1 MGSVCALGPCMW
13 AGVGVGR
20 CVYMRIHVCAS
31 KRHERERG
39 LSKEGRSAIRIIFT
53 GTQLE
58 ILFWPGHWAFT
69 TWSMFKE
76 EQLDA
81 GKSPVAMSHVKQMKE
96 LGRFGLDK
104 NRGEG
109 GWGNGEGWHCSLGRI
124 VKVSP
129 RARKTEIWVQFKG
142 KPSNSTRNVCL

>member
-1 MGSVCALGPCMW
+1 MCVFVAMCLCTMSVN
-13 AGVGVGR
+13 VGFQ
-20 CVYMRIHVCAS
+20 
-31 KRHERERG
+31 KRESQPSRT
-39 LSKEGRSAIRIIFT
+39 IFT

-69 TWSMFKE
+69 TWSMLKE

-81 GKSPVAMSHVKQMKE
+81 GRGLVAMSHVKQMKE

-104 NRGEG
+104 NRGEW

-124 VKVSP
+124 VKVSA
-129 RARKTEIWVQFKG
+129 RARKREIWVQFKE
-142 KPSNSTRNVCL
+142 KPPNSNRNDCF